1 MGRSVKHFKLDLRFE
16 CEDIV
21 ISIET
26 KQKFVNSDNKQ
37 LAEYLEEEKALHPEK
52 KIICTLAN
60 TKNDNIKVWK
70 STLDDDNFL
79 TNETVLGTMEYYSSL
94 FYLNKQND
102 REKVLKNTYEL
113 NELLHKKDIDEALR
127 SQFVG
132 TVLLHIKDLLKR
144 LNMTRSDK
152 KLKDRVD
159 DSLKLMSETQIIA
172 GIKDTLTKLFDSSD
186 NEIKKLNYCKRIY

>member
-52 KIICTLAN
+52 KIICILAN

-79 TNETVLGTMEYYSSL
+79 TNETVLGTME
-94 FYLNKQND
+94 
-102 REKVLKNTYEL
+102 
-113 NELLHKKDIDEALR
+113 
-127 SQFVG
+127 
-132 TVLLHIKDLLKR
+132 
-144 LNMTRSDK
+144 
-152 KLKDRVD
+152 
-159 DSLKLMSETQIIA
+159 
-172 GIKDTLTKLFDSSD
+172 
-186 NEIKKLNYCKRIY
+186 

>member
-37 LAEYLEEEKALHPEK
+37 LAEYLEEEKALLPEK
-52 KIICTLAN
+52 KIICILAN

-127 SQFVG
+127 SQFVD

-159 DSLKLMSETQIIA
+159 DSLKLMSETQIIV
-172 GIKDTLTKLFDSSD
+172 
-186 NEIKKLNYCKRIY
+186 C